1 MKTIVFFLIQLIPS
15 LGLLI
20 YIYVDSPQVRDE
32 PIFLWVTALCCLNIY
47 LAITLLR
54 VLHKGDDNSLL
65 GLWLDVKKK
74 ELRDKLEDDNNNP
87 TTNTQSD

>member
-15 LGLLI
+15 LGWLI
-20 YIYVDSPQVRDE
+20 YIYVDRPWVRDE
-32 PIFLWVTALCCLNIY
+32 PAFLSVTALCCLNIY
-47 LAITLLR
+47 LAIKLRR

-87 TTNTQSD
+87 KTNTQSD